1 MKTEVHVLGSGSA
14 GNLVVLRC
22 DDQLLLVD
30 IGFSAKETER
40 RLTAADLAVAGIT
53 GILITHEHEDH
64 VRGLRVFADRHE
76 LPAYMNAL
84 TAERLHVLKKAP
96 NEVHIF
102 PNGVEFTIGAFRV
115 DPFSVCHDAVDPVGY
130 RLGCNGTTV
139 AVATD
144 LGYLGKLVPRKLSG
158 ADVILLESNYDP
170 DLLQRCKRPPRVIHR
185 IRSKRGH
192 LDNQTSLTCVAESAT
207 AKTQHVIFT
216 HLSDEC
222 NDPAL
227 VEAMAK
233 ELLPAHLTVHVA
245 NQHEPVT
252 ARLKAAE

>member
-1 MKTEVHVLGSGSA
+1 MRVS
-14 GNLVVLRC
+14 
-22 DDQLLLVD
+22 
-30 IGFSAKETER
+30 
-40 RLTAADLAVAGIT
+40 
-53 GILITHEHEDH
+53 
-64 VRGLRVFADRHE
+64 GLRLRWLAPSKH
-76 LPAYMNAL
+76 
-84 TAERLHVLKKAP
+84 TRL
-96 NEVHIF
+96 
-102 PNGVEFTIGAFRV
+102 
-115 DPFSVCHDAVDPVGY
+115 
-130 RLGCNGTTV
+130 
-139 AVATD
+139 
-144 LGYLGKLVPRKLSG
+144 KLS
-158 ADVILLESNYDP
+158 ASARQNR
-170 DLLQRCKRPPRVIHR
+170 QRCKRPPRVIHR